1 MRGSVAQRWS
11 STSSARSKPAMG
23 RSRSSLAGRK
33 QRALL
38 ARLLLDANR
47 TVAIERLVDDLWG
60 EKVPESAQKMVQ
72 IYVSQLRKVLPKEML
87 RTRPPGYAIEIDPAT
102 IDTVRFERLRLEGE
116 TAHAAGNAT
125 LAAERFRE
133 ALSLW
138 RGEPL
143 AEFQEPFA
151 RAEAARLDR
160 AVPHLPG
167 GPNRRRPRSRPP
179 RGARRRTRDARRPVP
194 TAGGSPRAT
203 AGRAVPLGPPVG
215 GAGGVPRLSRTALGR
230 AWPRAV
236 KGPQGPRAPDTQAG
250 PRPRSRLGRSRKSR
264 CSCAGGAFR
273 DERRR
278 LDRVPGGGRGAARSR
293 ARARMG
299 VQLPAGLGAPA
310 NRGLLPQPVRD
321 RKARSSSTSAERDS
335 RIVSRGSRRSRNA
348 WTTYAR

>member
-11 STSSARSKPAMG
+11 SSSSARSKRAMG
-23 RSRSSLAGRK
+23 RSRSSLQDASSARCWRACCWTPTGRS
-33 QRALL
+33 RPSGSWTTSG
-38 ARLLLDANR
+38 ARRFPSRRRRWCRSTSRSCAR
-47 TVAIERLVDDLWG
+47 SCPRRC
-60 EKVPESAQKMVQ
+60 S
-72 IYVSQLRKVLPKEML
+72 

-138 RGEPL
+138 RGDPL

-151 RAEAARLDR
+151 RVEAARLDR
-160 AVPHLPG
+160 AVPRLPG

-203 AGRAVPLGPPVG
+203 AGRAVPLGPPVR
-215 GAGGVPRLSRTALGR
+215 GAGGVSRLSRTALGR

-264 CSCAGGAFR
+264 CSCAGGAVR

-278 LDRVPGGGRGAARSR
+278 LDRVPGGRERGHSISCSCTDGCAASSR
-293 ARARMG
+293 AG
-299 VQLPAGLGAPA
+299 SAGKSRTSTAACPRSEGC
-310 NRGLLPQPVRD
+310 PVRQ
-321 RKARSSSTSAERDS
+321 ARERDS